1 MEDLDAAGEILSE
14 SRITALLAD
23 FFRLGFTISKI
34 SVISRLEV
42 SCSAT
47 TLGDLSHWRMASAK
61 LPMISAQDVLIVHAE
76 IHAVE
81 PSDFRFNELRFKV
94 VMTSGGLL
102 GWLWEDECAPA

>member
-76 IHAVE
+76 IHAAD
-81 PSDFRFNELRFKV
+81 PKTNAGDLRFKV

>member
-1 MEDLDAAGEILSE
+1 
-14 SRITALLAD
+14 
-23 FFRLGFTISKI
+23 
-34 SVISRLEV
+34 
-42 SCSAT
+42 
-47 TLGDLSHWRMASAK
+47 
-61 LPMISAQDVLIVHAE
+61 MISAQDVLIVHAE